1 MGLYISQQLAHPH
14 LFYSVASQNRGG
26 DGCGGGGDGGGGGGG
41 DGGGG
46 DDGGGDGGD
55 CGGGGSGGYPS
66 RVQIVKPNRGRAS
79 KSYEKGETNT
89 YSP

>member
-1 MGLYISQQLAHPH
+1 MPLASGQVVTFAPTVPEIVLASRSSS
-14 LFYSVASQNRGG
+14 LF
-26 DGCGGGGDGGGGGGG
+26 GGGG